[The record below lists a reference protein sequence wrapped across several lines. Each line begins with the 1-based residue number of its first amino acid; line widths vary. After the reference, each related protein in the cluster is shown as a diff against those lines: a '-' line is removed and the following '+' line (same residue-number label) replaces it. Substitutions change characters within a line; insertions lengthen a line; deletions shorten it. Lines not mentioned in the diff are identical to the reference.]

1 MKLYRAIIFSFILIG
16 AFSFAQPL
24 QSLAQAP
31 PPAPVVVDKVREET
45 LQKPVTLVG
54 EVEPDKRSII
64 ASEIQGLV
72 ESLPGE
78 EGKFVN
84 KGDVLAKFNTQS
96 IEIDLNEAFP
106 IGAEV
111 IFNLYTYIR
120 KFSDVIPWGWY

>member
-16 AFSFAQPL
+16 AVSFAQPL

-45 LQKPVTLVG
+45 LPKPVTLVG
-54 EVEPDKRSII
+54 AAEPDKRSII

-84 KGDVLAKFNTQS
+84 KGDVLAKFH
-96 IEIDLNEAFP
+96 LNPLAVSR
-106 IGAEV
+106 I
-111 IFNLYTYIR
+111 N
-120 KFSDVIPWGWY
+120 